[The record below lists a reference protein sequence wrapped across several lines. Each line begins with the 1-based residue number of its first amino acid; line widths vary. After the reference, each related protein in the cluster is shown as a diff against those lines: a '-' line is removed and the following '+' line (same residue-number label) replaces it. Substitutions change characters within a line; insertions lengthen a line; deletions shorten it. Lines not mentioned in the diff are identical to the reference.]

1 MNDSAQQQSRLRDAF
16 PQFGKDQL
24 ESIAQYLD
32 VALEIAA
39 QDSIGGKAEFDIA
52 PPSSILKERSNSNL
66 KDQS

>member
-32 VALEIAA
+32 VALEIAT
-39 QDSIGGKAEFDIA
+39 QDLIDGKTGFDIV
-52 PPSSILKERSNSNL
+52 PPNPILKERSNSNL